1 MTAPQ
6 PTRAIRV
13 GVTEASRLDGDPIL
27 TLAADDP
34 ALAGLRLERHGPG
47 RAILVDGASRTRIL
61 LGDERQ
67 RATDGAVVVEVVVDG
82 WRVEVE
88 LEPERRAVLRE
99 RAQHG
104 RSDAGRTGPLEIRAI
119 IPGRIVAVFVIPG
132 EAVETGQHLLVLE
145 AMKMQNELRAPR
157 SGTVEQVRA
166 AVGQN
171 VEVGDLLAVI
181 T

>member
-1 MTAPQ
+1 M
-6 PTRAIRV
+6 
-13 GVTEASRLDGDPIL
+13 
-27 TLAADDP
+27 
-34 ALAGLRLERHGPG
+34 
-47 RAILVDGASRTRIL
+47 
-61 LGDERQ
+61 
-67 RATDGAVVVEVVVDG
+67 VEVVVDG

-99 RAQHG
+99 RARRG
-104 RSDAGRTGPLEIRAI
+104 TSDAGRTGPLEIRAI
-119 IPGRIVAVFVIPG
+119 IPGRIVAVSVTPG
-132 EAVETGQHLLVLE
+132 DAVENGQQLLVLE

-171 VEVGDLLAVI
+171 VEVGDLLVVI